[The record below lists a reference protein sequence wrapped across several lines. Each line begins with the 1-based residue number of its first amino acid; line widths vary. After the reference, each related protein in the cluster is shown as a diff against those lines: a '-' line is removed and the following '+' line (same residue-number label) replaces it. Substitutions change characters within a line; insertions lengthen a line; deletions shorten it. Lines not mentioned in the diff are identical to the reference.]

1 MCDAGPNPAR
11 ERAFG
16 LVIAV
21 NSREGGIH
29 AALASVFSS
38 PTLKVVFTA
47 HTTNQSQEAT
57 LGEYS
62 VALSVTSVNGS
73 RPLSGAD
80 GVDNY
85 EISVLRSGVDL
96 GDLVVADQGVYAR
109 LNLQAIDAHAYESA
123 LTTLSNDV
131 PPGAGY
137 NLGEAFLSDQWVGLS
152 DSTID
157 SWVKGFAAKEK
168 ASLSEFDNLR
178 NAFAL
183 SFAQSWDTWASIHQ
197 KSGNGTTVYSLK
209 LPVQHFVATLWSD
222 VKATV
227 LKDVPSLKADIGS
240 ISSEIGRI
248 PASLE
253 LPITMTVTGGSLT
266 AVAVSYKGDS
276 LSLAISHP
284 AVGVSAPTGATMITT
299 AAIKS
304 LINGLICGGSS
315 SSSGE
320 LGLGCGCGSL
330 PSCLGIS
337 PPNSGI
343 SGMPG
348 TSGISGMPGTRGSGS
363 SGSGGA
369 TIPAKATTPAN

>member
-137 NLGEAFLSDQWVGLS
+137 NLGEAFLSD
-152 DSTID
+152 
-157 SWVKGFAAKEK
+157 
-168 ASLSEFDNLR
+168 
-178 NAFAL
+178 
-183 SFAQSWDTWASIHQ
+183 
-197 KSGNGTTVYSLK
+197 
-209 LPVQHFVATLWSD
+209 
-222 VKATV
+222 
-227 LKDVPSLKADIGS
+227 
-240 ISSEIGRI
+240 
-248 PASLE
+248 
-253 LPITMTVTGGSLT
+253 
-266 AVAVSYKGDS
+266 
-276 LSLAISHP
+276 
-284 AVGVSAPTGATMITT
+284 
-299 AAIKS
+299 
-304 LINGLICGGSS
+304 
-315 SSSGE
+315 
-320 LGLGCGCGSL
+320 
-330 PSCLGIS
+330 
-337 PPNSGI
+337 
-343 SGMPG
+343 
-348 TSGISGMPGTRGSGS
+348 
-363 SGSGGA
+363 
-369 TIPAKATTPAN
+369 KATTPAN